1 MNKLFFELIRV
12 AIGTSYSL
20 SYTPSDKEWK
30 ALSDMAKKQSLV
42 GVCFAG
48 LQRLG
53 ADADEGFARI
63 GISEMLYLTW
73 MGMTAKIQQKNQTVD
88 EQCVAL
94 QKRLSAD
101 GLRSSI
107 LKGQGVASLYSEHLR
122 GLRQSG
128 DIDIY
133 VQGGMKK
140 VLSYCTEKFGKVS
153 WDYINAHAPFY
164 EDTEVELHW
173 RVQAMTNLYTNR
185 RLQKWLKEHE
195 LSILQ
200 GNEADLGCGKVVV
213 PTPEFDAFYIL
224 LHCYHHMFESGL
236 GLRQLMDYYF
246 VLREYSKIS
255 QTGSITKV
263 FEQFGL
269 ERFASAVMWI
279 MKYVFGME
287 DKYLLCE
294 PNEEEGRFILNEVM
308 QNGNFGHHD
317 ERKIKVKSK
326 LAQPFVT
333 RIQHN
338 WHLATHYPSEF
349 FWAPVWLV
357 YHYIWKRTRKQ

>member
-1 MNKLFFELIRV
+1 MFNANINLNANDSIV
-12 AIGTSYSL
+12 
-20 SYTPSDKEWK
+20 TPS
-30 ALSDMAKKQSLV
+30 
-42 GVCFAG
+42 
-48 LQRLG
+48 
-53 ADADEGFARI
+53 
-63 GISEMLYLTW
+63 SEF
-73 MGMTAKIQQKNQTVD
+73 N
-88 EQCVAL
+88 
-94 QKRLSAD
+94 
-101 GLRSSI
+101 
-107 LKGQGVASLYSEHLR
+107 
-122 GLRQSG
+122 
-128 DIDIY
+128 
-133 VQGGMKK
+133 
-140 VLSYCTEKFGKVS
+140 
-153 WDYINAHAPFY
+153 
-164 EDTEVELHW
+164 
-173 RVQAMTNLYTNR
+173 
-185 RLQKWLKEHE
+185 
-195 LSILQ
+195 
-200 GNEADLGCGKVVV
+200 
-213 PTPEFDAFYIL
+213 AFYIL

-246 VLREYSKIS
+246 VLREYSKIP
-255 QTGSITKV
+255 QTGSIAKV

-294 PNEEEGRFILNEVM
+294 PNEEEGRFILNEVI

-357 YHYIWKRTRKQ
+357 YHFIWKRTRKNK